1 MLGKSS
7 RMPFAGLCRMLPS
20 LLSHQATTTDTIR
33 IAHLCGCI
41 NFECRSYN
49 SPPILVTI
57 VCWVMAVSSF
67 RNLVEPHHP
76 VYGAPTP
83 RPAVPRL
90 AATGRVARGPSPLA
104 CNLLLAPSV
113 AIARALGGCVPVT
126 VARGLGRAR
135 RLPLPPPLPPQPNRT
150 ALPPA
155 QPALSPAPPRSP
167 PTPAR
172 SLPRPGPPPHPRP
185 APLPPPPRPST
196 STVASP
202 KIT

>member
-1 MLGKSS
+1 MPLCQYCNLTSFEFRSCNGCGLLGKSS
-7 RMPFAGLCRMLPS
+7 RMPFAGLCCMLPS

-83 RPAVPRL
+83 RPAVQRL

-126 VARGLGRAR
+126 VARGQGMAR
-135 RLPLPPPLPPQPNRT
+135 HLPLPPPLPPPH
-150 ALPPA
+150 
-155 QPALSPAPPRSP
+155 APP
-167 PTPAR
+167 
-172 SLPRPGPPPHPRP
+172 LGPDLDGNHGIHSAEPWFGQ
-185 APLPPPPRPST
+185 T
-196 STVASP
+196 
-202 KIT
+202 